1 MAAITLKRTGQQMPL
16 VGLGLWKVPKST
28 CAQTVYEAIKAGYRL
43 LDGACDYGNEKEAGE
58 GVRRALNEGIV
69 KREELFITTKL
80 WNTFHAHHHVKQGAK
95 RQLEDWGLEYFDL
108 FLVHFPIALEYV
120 DPSRRY
126 PPEWIEDDGKVYLQK
141 TPMQETWKAMEELV
155 DEGLA
160 RNIGLSNC
168 PGVLLLDVLQH
179 AKYDPQVLQIELHP
193 YLTQEAL
200 IDLCKV
206 HDIAVT
212 AYSSFGPQSYIELEG
227 DKGALPLL
235 ERDTIC
241 GIASTHEKTPAQV
254 LLRWATQRGIAVIP
268 KSNDRERMRSN
279 LLCTDFD
286 LTAEELSL
294 ISSLNQGLRMND
306 PASIDPRVAIFA

>member
-1 MAAITLKRTGQQMPL
+1 
-16 VGLGLWKVPKST
+16 
-28 CAQTVYEAIKAGYRL
+28 
-43 LDGACDYGNEKEAGE
+43 
-58 GVRRALNEGIV
+58 
-69 KREELFITTKL
+69 
-80 WNTFHAHHHVKQGAK
+80 
-95 RQLEDWGLEYFDL
+95 
-108 FLVHFPIALEYV
+108 
-120 DPSRRY
+120 
-126 PPEWIEDDGKVYLQK
+126 
-141 TPMQETWKAMEELV
+141 MEELV

-160 RNIGLSNC
+160 RNIGLRYACHGDLPCCTGLMLHSNC

-241 GIASTHEKTPAQV
+241 GIASTHEKSRYSLGPPV
-254 LLRWATQRGIAVIP
+254 VYKG
-268 KSNDRERMRSN
+268 
-279 LLCTDFD
+279 
-286 LTAEELSL
+286 LTAMCSPCTSTVEM
-294 ISSLNQGLRMND
+294 GH
-306 PASIDPRVAIFA
+306 PAWNSCHPQEQRS